1 MQVKFDLKLSVYS
14 LGLDICLGKLVLSR
28 VTESNTDNVDLPLQ
42 VLIYYLNTITIL
54 DHKRIGLGEEPVKSE
69 LF

>member
-1 MQVKFDLKLSVYS
+1 MQKKVPTFGDLLFLTYRKKYA
-14 LGLDICLGKLVLSR
+14 
-28 VTESNTDNVDLPLQ
+28 NTYHVDLPLQ